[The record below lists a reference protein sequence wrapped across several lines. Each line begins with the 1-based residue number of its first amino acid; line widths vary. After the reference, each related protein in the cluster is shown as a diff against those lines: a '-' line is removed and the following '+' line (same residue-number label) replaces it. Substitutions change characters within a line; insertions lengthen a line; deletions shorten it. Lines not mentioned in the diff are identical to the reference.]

1 MNEIKGSA
9 VRFSFLR
16 EGLMPQEEKLEV
28 STSNRKLI
36 IGVPREQEKHE
47 NRVPLTPEGVE
58 ILVGNG
64 HELYIEKD
72 AGKGANYHDS
82 DYSERGGIIVDN
94 REKIFQSDVILK
106 VAPLT
111 PVEIQLLKGKQT
123 IISSL
128 HLNNQTRECIL
139 GLMQKR
145 ITAVAF
151 ENIRDEYNTYPV
163 ARSMSTIAGTTAILI
178 AGELLSTEHGG
189 KGVMLG
195 GVTGISP
202 AEVVILGS
210 GTVAE
215 YAARAALGL
224 GASVKV
230 FDHSVNNLRRLQTNV
245 GFPVYTSIFHPR
257 VFEKALRSAD
267 VLIGAVNLREKG
279 PRYLVTE
286 EMVKIM
292 KKGTVIIDVSIDQGG
307 CIETSDCRTH
317 SDPVYVKHGIIHYCI
332 PNLPSRVART
342 ASIALS
348 NVFLPLLLEMG
359 ETSTT
364 DQMSKLNTGFR
375 HGIYIYNGILTN
387 KFLGEY
393 FGIPFQDINLLMAA
407 F

>member
-1 MNEIKGSA
+1 
-9 VRFSFLR
+9 
-16 EGLMPQEEKLEV
+16 MPQEEKLEV
-28 STSNRKLI
+28 ATRQRKLV
-36 IGVPREQEKHE
+36 IGVPKEFEKLE
-47 NRVPLTPEGVE
+47 NRVPLTPEAVE
-58 ILVGNG
+58 ILTGNG
-64 HELYIEKD
+64 HDLYIEKD
-72 AGKGANYHDS
+72 AGKGSNYTDS
-82 DYSERGGIIVDN
+82 DYSERGGTIIDS

-111 PVEIQLLKGKQT
+111 PQEILLLRGKQT

-139 GLMQKR
+139 GMMQKR

-151 ENIRDEYNTYPV
+151 ENIKDEYHTYPV
-163 ARSMSTIAGTTAILI
+163 ARMMSTIAGTTAILV
-178 AGELLSTEHGG
+178 AGELLSNEHGG
-189 KGVMLG
+189 KGVLLG

-202 AEVVILGS
+202 TDVVILGS

-215 YAARAALGL
+215 YAARAAMGL
-224 GASVKV
+224 GASVKI
-230 FDHSVNNLRRLQTNV
+230 FDHSLNNLRRLQNNLR
-245 GFPVYTSIFHPR
+245 FPVYTSIFHPH

-307 CIETSDCRTH
+307 CIETSECR
-317 SDPVYVKHGIIHYCI
+317 SQNDPVYIKHGIIHYCV
-332 PNLPSRVART
+332 PNLASRVSRT

-359 ETSTT
+359 ENSTT
-364 DQMSKLNTGFR
+364 DHMSRVNTGFR
-375 HGIYIYNGILTN
+375 HGIYIFNGIMTN
-387 KFLGEY
+387 KFMGEH
-393 FGIPFQDINLLMAA
+393 FGIPYQDINLLMAA

>member
-1 MNEIKGSA
+1 MGDTKGSS

-28 STSNRKLI
+28 SNQQRKLI
-36 IGVPREQEKHE
+36 IGIPKELEKME
-47 NRVPLTPEGVE
+47 NRVPLTPEAVE

-72 AGKGANYHDS
+72 AGRSSNYNDS
-82 DYSERGGIIVDN
+82 HYSDRGGFIAEN
-94 REKIFQSDVILK
+94 REKVFGADVILK

-111 PVEIQLLKGKQT
+111 PPEIQLLRGKQT

-145 ITAVAF
+145 ITAIAF
-151 ENIRDEYNTYPV
+151 ENIKDEHNTFPV
-163 ARSMSTIAGTTAILI
+163 VRSMSCIAGTTSILI
-178 AGELLSTEHGG
+178 AGELLSNAHGG
-189 KGVMLG
+189 KGVLLG

-230 FDHSVNNLRRLQTNV
+230 FDHSVHHLRRLQNNI

-257 VFEKALRSAD
+257 VLEKALRSAD
-267 VLIGAVNLREKG
+267 VLIGAVNLMEKG
-279 PRYLVTE
+279 PRFLVTE

-307 CIETSDCRTH
+307 CIETSECR
-317 SDPVYVKHGIIHYCI
+317 SQNDPVYVKHGIIHYCV

-348 NVFLPLLLEMG
+348 NVFLPLLTEMG
-359 ETSTT
+359 DTGST
-364 DQMSKLNTGFR
+364 DQMSRFNTGFR
-375 HGIYIYNGILTN
+375 HGVYIFNGILTN
-387 KFLGEY
+387 KFIGEH
-393 FGIPFQDINLLMAA
+393 FGIPYQDINLLMAA

>member
-1 MNEIKGSA
+1 MSDIKGSS

-28 STSNRKLI
+28 ATRQRKLV
-36 IGVPREQEKHE
+36 IGVPKELEKLE
-47 NRVPLTPEGVE
+47 NRVPLTPEAVE
-58 ILVGNG
+58 ILTGNG
-64 HELYIEKD
+64 HDLYIEKD
-72 AGKGANYHDS
+72 AGKGANYTDS
-82 DYSERGGIIVDN
+82 DYSERGGTIIDS

-111 PVEIQLLKGKQT
+111 PQEILLLRGKQT

-139 GLMQKR
+139 GMMQKR

-151 ENIRDEYNTYPV
+151 ENIKDEYNTYPV
-163 ARSMSTIAGTTAILI
+163 ARMMSTIAGTTAILV
-178 AGELLSTEHGG
+178 AGELLSNEHGG
-189 KGVMLG
+189 KGVLLG

-202 AEVVILGS
+202 TDVVILGS

-215 YAARAALGL
+215 YAARAAMGL

-230 FDHSVNNLRRLQTNV
+230 FDHSLNNLRRLQNNLR
-245 GFPVYTSIFHPR
+245 FPVYTSIFHPH

-286 EMVKIM
+286 EMVQIM

-307 CIETSDCRTH
+307 CIETSECR
-317 SDPVYVKHGIIHYCI
+317 SQNDPVYIKHGIIHYCV
-332 PNLPSRVART
+332 PNLASRVSRT

-359 ETSTT
+359 ENSTT
-364 DQMSKLNTGFR
+364 DHMSRVNTGFR
-375 HGIYIYNGILTN
+375 HGIYIFNGIMTN
-387 KFLGEY
+387 KFMGEH
-393 FGIPFQDINLLMAA
+393 FGIPHQDINLLMAA

>member
-1 MNEIKGSA
+1 MSDIKGSS

-28 STSNRKLI
+28 ATRQRKLV
-36 IGVPREQEKHE
+36 IGVPKEMEKHE
-47 NRVPLTPEGVE
+47 NRVPLTPEAVE
-58 ILVGNG
+58 ILTGNG
-64 HELYIEKD
+64 HDLYIEKD
-72 AGKGANYHDS
+72 AGKGANYTDS
-82 DYSERGGIIVDN
+82 DYSERGGTIIDN

-111 PVEIQLLKGKQT
+111 PQEILLLKGKQT
-123 IISSL
+123 IMSSL

-139 GLMQKR
+139 GMMQKR

-151 ENIRDEYNTYPV
+151 ENIKDEYNTYPV
-163 ARSMSTIAGTTAILI
+163 ARMMSTIAGTTAILV
-178 AGELLSTEHGG
+178 AGELLSNEHGG
-189 KGVMLG
+189 KGVLLG
-195 GVTGISP
+195 GITGISP
-202 AEVVILGS
+202 TDVVILGS

-215 YAARAALGL
+215 YAARAAMGL
-224 GASVKV
+224 GASVKI
-230 FDHSVNNLRRLQTNV
+230 FDHSLNNLRRLQNNLR
-245 GFPVYTSIFHPR
+245 FPVYTSIFHPH

-307 CIETSDCRTH
+307 CIETSECR
-317 SDPVYVKHGIIHYCI
+317 SQNDPVYVKHGIIHYCV
-332 PNLPSRVART
+332 PNLASRVSRT

-359 ETSTT
+359 ENSTT
-364 DQMSKLNTGFR
+364 DHMSRVNTGFR
-375 HGIYIYNGILTN
+375 HGIYIFNGIMTN
-387 KFLGEY
+387 KFMGEH
-393 FGIPFQDINLLMAA
+393 FGIPYQDINLLMAA